1 MTANT
6 DTGRYALLSVY
17 DKKGILSLA
26 RGLIDTGFRILST
39 GGTAAALRQED
50 IPVQEVSEYTGFPE
64 ILGGR
69 VKTLHPK
76 IHGGILGRP
85 DRQAD
90 LQEMELQGIRPIQL
104 LVVNLY
110 PFAKVAAD
118 PQSTPER
125 LVEMIDIGGPTMI

>member
-50 IPVQEVSEYTGFPE
+50 IPVQEVS
-64 ILGGR
+64 
-69 VKTLHPK
+69 
-76 IHGGILGRP
+76 
-85 DRQAD
+85 
-90 LQEMELQGIRPIQL
+90 
-104 LVVNLY
+104 
-110 PFAKVAAD
+110 
-118 PQSTPER
+118 
-125 LVEMIDIGGPTMI
+125 